1 MEGGGW
7 AGSLA
12 GAAPV
17 INSASPRAAMVTN
30 SVGSDLWRGQHKKQI
45 LGAMR
50 GILHSA
56 LSCSLAVASILS
68 FLSILKSKQK
78 REICFFTQER
88 SSLPPKTYWTK
99 VCSGQK

>member
-30 SVGSDLWRGQHKKQI
+30 SVGSDLWRGQDKKQI

-68 FLSILKSKQK
+68 FLSILKSKQN
-78 REICFFTQER
+78 
-88 SSLPPKTYWTK
+88 
-99 VCSGQK
+99 